1 MLDWLTHDWQFLGMT
16 GQLWMPVIGAALL
29 VYFAALTIVRRRRTR
44 IRR

>member
-1 MLDWLTHDWQFLGMT
+1 MLDWLTHDWHFFGMT

-44 IRR
+44 